1 MLEPES
7 TQKTIEVVTPF
18 LEKIVNPPFN
28 ELGLLFQDRVR
39 LWRFNN
45 QLKIVAKAQKMV
57 EEHNIT
63 IQPVSL
69 KILAPLLDMGS
80 LEEEPKLQDMW
91 AKLLVSYTD
100 ASLHL
105 KSTIFPHI
113 LSQLSCREAEVL
125 IYNFQND
132 QIYRFKN
139 MSSSDGTGE
148 LKSHEL
154 TNLSRLGLLENNY
167 QSLGNFGGMFK
178 NKLFKE
184 IHLTP
189 LCEEFLRACTKI
201 RD

>member
-1 MLEPES
+1 MLEPVS
-7 TQKTIEVVTPF
+7 TQKAIEAVTPF
-18 LEKIVNPPFN
+18 LEKIVNPPFY
-28 ELGLLFQDRVR
+28 ELGLLFQDKVR

-45 QLKIVAKAQKMV
+45 QLKIVANAKKMV
-57 EEHNIT
+57 EEHNISV
-63 IQPVSL
+63 QPVSL
-69 KILAPLLDMGS
+69 KILAPLLEMGS
-80 LEEEPKLQDMW
+80 LEEEPKLQDIW
-91 AKLLVSYTD
+91 AKLLVSYAD

-113 LSQLSCREAEVL
+113 LSQLSCREAEAI

-132 QIYRFKN
+132 QIHHFKN
-139 MSSSDGTGE
+139 MSSSDRTGE

-167 QSLGNFGGMFK
+167 QSFGHLGGFFK

-189 LCEEFLRACTKI
+189 LCEEFLKACTKI
-201 RD
+201 SS